1 MFFAEIVSAQK
12 SKGEVRAAAVSPL
25 LGKTDRSQFGL
36 ATEDSVHCPF
46 FSQVLVFQRAHL
58 KKEKKRAP
66 AGDIENGKGGLLSEK
81 QISKGE
87 GKVPTAIQKQ
97 TAIFHWEDICYD
109 IKIKKEERRILDH
122 VNGWVKPG
130 A

>member
-12 SKGEVRAAAVSPL
+12 SKGEV
-25 LGKTDRSQFGL
+25 
-36 ATEDSVHCPF
+36 
-46 FSQVLVFQRAHL
+46 LVFQRAHL
-58 KKEKKRAP
+58 KKEKKGAP